1 MSITSNNFEFEIPF
15 AFRKG
20 GAGNLYGIWLRAFGQ
35 DFLLNPPDLF
45 SSLLENDGTMFVK
58 MEKNT
63 NGYTN
68 IHYCFSNGF
77 ECFILDRDQTVWT
90 LTNYI
95 LGECKTLQFAK
106 DKYVLR
112 IKDSIYALH
121 EHLANGGDVAHENIN
136 CENVS
141 YLLEKFDVVHYV
153 STNSY
158 KRFLKAMPQVDELS
172 FECKHDICDL
182 EYKLTVGNFVHESY
196 ISDWTQCLSELRR
209 QLEDGKKIEL
219 YFEDDPTTIT
229 ITNLSILE
237 GTQEVGTGTCFN
249 WARGYV
255 LLKITPNEFSKD
267 MPYIGICK
275 RQQVLKAIYEGLL
288 NTQQWSDVPNGNEY
302 DYNNT
307 WDDISYLTFYN
318 QIKSPLVENKI
329 QGWRYSNGEVERR
342 QVHIKHI
349 LTITPDVDFI
359 ITDEE
364 GICHDFWDTDELKIC
379 FVDSSE
385 ETSIK
390 IDGFQ
395 SWLREYQN
403 CTDFTTTE
411 TDPSFDYEAWHR
423 RGIELAQKLRD
434 QLPDEIDLWYAY
446 PFEDEERRSMPEIL
460 VYKKYECLK
469 CR

>member
-1 MSITSNNFEFEIPF
+1 MSITPDNFGIEIPF

-20 GAGNLYGIWLRAFGQ
+20 GATNLYGIWLRAFEQ
-35 DFLLNPPDLF
+35 DFLLNPQDLF
-45 SSLLENDGTMFVK
+45 SSLLENDGTMFAK
-58 MEKNT
+58 MEKYT

-68 IHYCFSNGF
+68 IHYRFSDGF
-77 ECFILDRDQTVWT
+77 ECSILDRDQTSWT
-90 LTNYI
+90 LVNYI

-106 DKYVLR
+106 DQYVQR
-112 IKDSIYALH
+112 IKDSIQALH
-121 EHLANGGDVAHENIN
+121 EHLANGGTVAHENIN
-136 CENVS
+136 CENAS

-158 KRFLKAMPQVDELS
+158 KRFLKDIPQVDEVS

-182 EYKLTVGNFVHESY
+182 EYTLQVGNYVHKSY
-196 ISDWTQCLSELRR
+196 ISDWSQCLSKLRR

-237 GTQEVGTGTCFN
+237 GTQKVGTENGFK

-255 LLKITPNEFSKD
+255 LLKITPNDFSKD

-318 QIKSPLVENKI
+318 QIKSPLVENEI
-329 QGWRYSNGEVERR
+329 QGWRYGNDEVERR
-342 QVHIKHI
+342 QVHIRHI
-349 LTITPDVDFI
+349 LTINPDVDYI

-364 GICHDFWDTDELKIC
+364 GICHDFWDTDELKIY

-385 ETSIK
+385 EISIK

-395 SWLREYQN
+395 SWLSEFEK
-403 CTDFTTTE
+403 CTDFCVILPA
-411 TDPSFDYEAWHR
+411 PSFDYEAWHR
-423 RGIELAQKLRD
+423 RGIEFAQKMRD

-446 PFEDEERRSMPEIL
+446 PFEDEEGREIPPIL
-460 VYKKYECLK
+460 IYKKYDCLK